1 MSAADPLLALGIIV
15 AFAALLGAWASFLR
29 LPLIIAY
36 ILAGLIL
43 GPILI
48 NNSHVETFTLL
59 RDLGLSFLL
68 FLVGLEIKTEELKSF
83 GKQALTIGA
92 VQIIATA
99 ILGFFLAI
107 FLGFSSVTSLYIAI
121 ALTFSSTVI
130 VVKLLT
136 EKRDLDS
143 LFGKLSVSILLL
155 QDVAAIFVLILLP
168 AIGKEGEFVFG
179 KFFIT
184 VVVGLLL
191 VGLVYY
197 LSKKVLPSLFERLAR
212 NLELLFL
219 TSLAWLLLI
228 SAISGKLGF
237 SIEIG
242 AFLAGLGLASL
253 REEHQI
259 AARIRPLRDFFIVIF
274 FIILGSQLLVDFNIT
289 NIIIAVVL
297 SVFVLVLKP
306 LVVLLVVG
314 RLGFRK
320 RTAFMTG
327 ITLSQVS
334 EFSLVIIF
342 LGFRQGLISENVVA
356 ILTLTAFIT
365 IACSSYLLTFSTK
378 IYRRVERYLKF
389 VESKRG
395 KLETNPELALSGHTL
410 LIGCNRLGW
419 EILKQLQKQEKD
431 VLVVDFNPTVVKTLQ
446 EMNINY
452 LFGDI
457 TDPDIWREASVDK
470 AEIVISTIFDPEDT
484 LELLDNLRQLP
495 NSPVVFVTAA
505 EREWAVKFYH
515 KGADYV
521 IVPRILS
528 GHQVAHLLTK
538 EKLETIRE
546 GKLKHEH
553 LDELRVAL
561 EKFSLQ

>member
-1 MSAADPLLALGIIV
+1 MSAADPLLALGIVV

-29 LPLIIAY
+29 LPLIISY

-43 GPILI
+43 GPVLI
-48 NNSHVETFTLL
+48 NNSHIETFTLL

-68 FLVGLEIKTEELKSF
+68 FLVGLEIKTGELKSF
-83 GKQALTIGA
+83 GKQALIIGA
-92 VQIIATA
+92 IQIVVTT
-99 ILGFFLAI
+99 ILGFLLALC
-107 FLGFSSVTSLYIAI
+107 LGFSSVASLYIAI

-136 EKRDLDS
+136 EKRDFDS
-143 LFGKLSVSILLL
+143 LYGKLAVSILLL

-168 AIGKEGEFVFG
+168 AIGKEGEFGFG

-184 VVVGLLL
+184 IAVGLVL

-197 LSKKVLPSLFERLAR
+197 LSKKVLPHLFERLAR

-253 REEHQI
+253 KEEHQI

-274 FIILGSQLLVDFNIT
+274 FIILGSQLVVDFSVATIGIA
-289 NIIIAVVL
+289 IIL
-297 SVFVLVLKP
+297 SGFVLFLKP
-306 LVVLLVVG
+306 LLVMFVVG
-314 RLGFRK
+314 RLGFRR

-327 ITLSQVS
+327 LTLSQIS

-342 LGFRQGLISENVVA
+342 LGSRQGLLPDSVVA

-365 IACSSYLLTFSTK
+365 IACSSYLLSFATK
-378 IYRRVERYLKF
+378 IYRKFEKYLKF
-389 VESKRG
+389 VERKG
-395 KLETNPELALSGHTL
+395 EQLETNLELNLDGHTV

-419 EILKQLQKQEKD
+419 EILKQLQKQAKD
-431 VLVVDFNPTVVKTLQ
+431 ILVVDFNPTVVKALQ
-446 EMNINY
+446 ELKVNY

-457 TDPDIWREASVDK
+457 TDPDIWRGANIEKSEV
-470 AEIVISTIFDPEDT
+470 VISTIFDPEDT
-484 LELLDNLRQLP
+484 LELLDSLKALP
-495 NSPVVFVTAA
+495 NSPIVFVTAA
-505 EREWAVKFYH
+505 EREWAVKFYQG
-515 KGADYV
+515 GADYV
-521 IVPRILS
+521 IVPRVLS
-528 GHQVAHLLTK
+528 GHQVAHLLTNQ
-538 EKLETIRE
+538 KLEEIRE

-553 LDELRVAL
+553 LEELREAMDKL
-561 EKFSLQ
+561 SLQ